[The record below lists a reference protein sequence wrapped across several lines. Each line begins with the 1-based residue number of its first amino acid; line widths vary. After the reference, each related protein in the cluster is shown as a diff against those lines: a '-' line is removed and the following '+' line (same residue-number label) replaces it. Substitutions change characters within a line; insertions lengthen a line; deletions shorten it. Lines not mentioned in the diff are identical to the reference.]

1 MNKKPLTVLLIEDSP
16 AYAELVQQWLSSKDG
31 AFVLNWTDS
40 LKAGLNR
47 LSRGGIDVILL
58 DLGLPD
64 SEGGKTFVA
73 AQAHGASAPIIVLS
87 ANEDESLALKAIQDG
102 AQDYIEKSSCNG
114 ELLAKAIQCAVLRHG
129 HPAATAGGESGTD
142 RTRVIGVIGAKGG
155 VGATTVAC
163 NLAVELRRQTEQKVL
178 LADLDVNGG
187 MVSFMMNCVPEH
199 SILDAV
205 CNIHRLEL
213 SWDSIVTHGD
223 NDLHI
228 VRSPGLLGVD
238 DPDAGK
244 IGDVLTFVRGF
255 YRWIVLDLGRLS
267 VLSLSLLDKIDSLFL
282 VTGTTVPA
290 LFEAKR
296 VMGGLRRAGIDAE
309 RILLIVNQLANTP
322 EFSSSE
328 LQQIFGMVPYAK
340 LPDASPEFRDVRMQ
354 GRLPSENGVF
364 RDNIARLA
372 RRVAGLPEE
381 ESRRS
386 LSQFLS
392 FGGKSRRAET
402 AAPTGA

>member
-1 MNKKPLTVLLIEDSP
+1 MSKKPLTVLLIEDSP
-16 AYAELVQQWLSSKDG
+16 AYAELVQEWLASKAG
-31 AFVLNWTDS
+31 AFLLNWTDS

-73 AQAHGASAPIIVLS
+73 AQAHGAGAPIVVLS
-87 ANEDESLALKAIQDG
+87 ANEDESLALKAIRDG

-129 HPAATAGGESGTD
+129 HPAATAGEVYGAD

-187 MVSFMMNCVPEH
+187 MVSFMMNCAPEH

-205 CNIHRLEL
+205 SNIHRLEL

-309 RILLIVNQLANTP
+309 RILLIANQLANTP

-328 LQQIFGMVPYAK
+328 LQQIFGMAPYAK

-364 RDNIARLA
+364 RENIARLA

-402 AAPTGA
+402 AAPAGA